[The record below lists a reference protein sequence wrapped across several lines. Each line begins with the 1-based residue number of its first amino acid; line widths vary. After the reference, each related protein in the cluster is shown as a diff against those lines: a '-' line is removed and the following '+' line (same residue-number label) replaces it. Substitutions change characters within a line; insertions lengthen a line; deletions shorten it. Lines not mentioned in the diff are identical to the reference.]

1 MYVLSGF
8 WTNVLMLGTIKINFV
23 KLWQTV
29 GVIQNNVKCSSESQ
43 INCLACKGFPKIFFL
58 IGTQY
63 KVLSVSIS
71 MTIKDYFITEN

>member
-29 GVIQNNVKCSSESQ
+29 GVIQNNVKGSSESQ
-43 INCLACKGFPKIFFL
+43 IYCLAWKGFPKIFFL

>member
-29 GVIQNNVKCSSESQ
+29 GVIQNNVKCSSKSQ
-43 INCLACKGFPKIFFL
+43 IYCLACKGFPKIFFL
-58 IGTQY
+58 NRDA
-63 KVLSVSIS
+63 V
-71 MTIKDYFITEN
+71 